1 MKCWY
6 LFLSSCRV
14 AFLTRLFF
22 IDCFQPF
29 VADKFQG
36 PNFMESWYSFLEE
49 GGGGVDSNR
58 LPRNCSDS
66 SPQMPNSIREH
77 EISWESLYLYYKI
90 SRSSQKID
98 GRVLV
103 ASHQEDDAR
112 TNFRE
117 AERRLEVA
125 SVCWERIVATNS
137 CSPMYIQN
145 ILSSHSCL
153 DSLSALQSR
162 AASLQSQ

>member
-1 MKCWY
+1 MHIWY
-6 LFLSSCRV
+6 LRV
-14 AFLTRLFF
+14 HFWYFGGAKEGFC
-22 IDCFQPF
+22 CFQPF

-66 SPQMPNSIREH
+66 SPRMPNSIREH

-103 ASHQEDDAR
+103 ASHQEDDTR

-117 AERRLEVA
+117 AESDLKWHQ
-125 SVCWERIVATNS
+125 SVGSESWRQIVAVRCTFKTS
-137 CSPMYIQN
+137 FPVIHAL
-145 ILSSHSCL
+145 ILFQL
-153 DSLSALQSR
+153 FSLERVPAVPVN
-162 AASLQSQ
+162 